1 MNQLGLS
8 YIYIYMEMLQG
19 NFLCSYLKQA
29 KMSFFFLSFFFYKIG
44 DQEGGIGSVWGGWY
58 QWEWGGGG
66 ERI

>member
-1 MNQLGLS
+1 
-8 YIYIYMEMLQG
+8 MEMLQG

-58 QWEWGGGG
+58 QGEWGGGG